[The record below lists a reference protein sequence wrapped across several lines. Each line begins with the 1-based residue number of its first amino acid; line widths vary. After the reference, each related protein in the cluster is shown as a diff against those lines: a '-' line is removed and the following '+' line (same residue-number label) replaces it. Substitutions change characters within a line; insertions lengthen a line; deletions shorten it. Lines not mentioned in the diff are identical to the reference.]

1 MGDSRQIFHKSP
13 EYESS
18 VNRPVDAVLKHADT
32 DGANAPKKEF
42 KNETQHFKPRK
53 AVADAQGPSRYY
65 RDLILRF
72 RTTYI

>member
-1 MGDSRQIFHKSP
+1 
-13 EYESS
+13 
-18 VNRPVDAVLKHADT
+18 VDAVLKHADT